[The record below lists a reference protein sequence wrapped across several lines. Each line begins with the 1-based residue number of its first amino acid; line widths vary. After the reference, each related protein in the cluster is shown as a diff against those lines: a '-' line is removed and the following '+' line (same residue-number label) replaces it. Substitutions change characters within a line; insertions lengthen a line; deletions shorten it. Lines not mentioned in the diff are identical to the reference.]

1 MSKIF
6 FIIVYVFAQLN
17 SSKTE
22 DAIKAGDI
30 SPHYDETDHHDEY
43 AESDEYYSDEY
54 EYDNETEGEYYYDIY
69 DIDDYDENHSS
80 SINHTVFIQL
90 TPVTRENLNIMHSVR
105 NNNNNAILNASI
117 EVQEGKG
124 KSRRRVLDYLHLMMS
139 RENETEKL
147 NDKKSD
153 ITTENSFTKTDYN
166 SRALAKT
173 NLIDNDTSF
182 EHKSTSNF
190 NQTQNKDAQK
200 IHLDIIRRIF
210 NTNRETKENHET
222 NSTVDDVKINDI
234 SIDEHYINVIL
245 GTLVIIASIILCFL
259 IYNCLRLIVMLTIEY
274 LIKALCHEF
283 KNASK

>member
-6 FIIVYVFAQLN
+6 FIVVYVFAELN
-17 SSKTE
+17 SSRTE
-22 DAIKAGDI
+22 DAIKAGEI
-30 SPHYDETDHHDEY
+30 APHYDETDQYDETDAY
-43 AESDEYYSDEY
+43 ADSDEYYSDEY

-69 DIDDYDENHSS
+69 DIDDYDDYDENNSS
-80 SINHTVFIQL
+80 SLNHTVFIQL
-90 TPVTRENLNIMHSVR
+90 TPVTRESLNTMHSVR

-124 KSRRRVLDYLHLMMS
+124 KSRKRVLDYLHLMMS

-153 ITTENSFTKTDYN
+153 ITTENSFNKTDYN

-234 SIDEHYINVIL
+234 SIDEHYINCNFRYI
-245 GTLVIIASIILCFL
+245 GHYCFNNIMFSHL
-259 IYNCLRLIVMLTIEY
+259 
-274 LIKALCHEF
+274 
-283 KNASK
+283 